1 MIAEL
6 LTLLAL
12 AVTTVVL
19 IYTLSMFKEWI
30 KTNVG
35 NYRNRQLLSG
45 LIRDRLS
52 NGDYKIIPFLYDQAN
67 KQVVKNEV
75 YQTKLIEDA
84 LDEKFENDDMLIE
97 PISQKE

>member
-12 AVTTVVL
+12 AVTTIVL
-19 IYTLSMFKEWI
+19 IYTLSMFRDWV

-35 NYRNRQLLSG
+35 NYRNRQIISG
-45 LIRDRLS
+45 LVRERLNNS
-52 NGDYKIIPFLYDQAN
+52 DYKIVPFLYDQKGKN
-67 KQVVKNEV
+67 VIKNEV
-75 YQTKLIEDA
+75 YQTKIIDEE
-84 LDEKFENDDMLIE
+84 LDEKFENEDILIE